1 MLKKVQWPDQV
12 NPARPL
18 VCIKSIEPMNRI
30 VHDIKNT
37 EFQEYISNENR
48 QQRLRVLIDKLAK
61 YFGSPSLHVA
71 IDMGEVQPLN
81 SPV

>member
-1 MLKKVQWPDQV
+1 MSKKVQWPDQV
-12 NPARPL
+12 NPAGPL
-18 VCIKSIEPMNRI
+18 VCIKFMDSSI
-30 VHDIKNT
+30 HDIKKT

-71 IDMGEVQPLN
+71 IDMGDIQPLN